1 MQACLVNGFH
11 ASRVGTLMVRSMTQ
25 QQLLVSVTFQE
36 RFQGSKSHSNTNQ
49 DSAKCS
55 QASNHLRSLYLFEKA
70 SATCRKRLFM
80 LFCRILEQLATAVS
94 KFQTNTK
101 MPRNCVEAQTG
112 EHHHQNLPYKLLSNF
127 MLKWIATWKGK
138 GSFPS
143 PSSRLQ
149 GKR

>member
-1 MQACLVNGFH
+1 MSTTRGVHH
-11 ASRVGTLMVRSMTQ
+11 ASLFGQWLSCIKGWNVDGAINDSTTTPF
-25 QQLLVSVTFQE
+25 VSVTFQE

-112 EHHHQNLPYKLLSNF
+112 EHHHQNLPY
-127 MLKWIATWKGK
+127 
-138 GSFPS
+138 
-143 PSSRLQ
+143 
-149 GKR
+149 